1 MTHAVA
7 PSARSTDRRF
17 SSSPLFDLSEATLRR
32 LDPSTCLRRAFT
44 EEAPPRGRA
53 EEVLLAWLIALP
65 PGIDPA
71 EAAGHLAPGAP
82 ESGLHPEIERLRN
95 LIEEVARYPAARLSR
110 RPARG

>member
-7 PSARSTDRRF
+7 PSSRSFDHHL
-17 SSSPLFDLSEATLRR
+17 SPSLFGLSEVALRR
-32 LDPSTCLRRAFT
+32 LDPSACLRRALL
-44 EEAPPRGRA
+44 EETPPRGRA

-82 ESGLHPEIERLRN
+82 EGGMHPEIERL
-95 LIEEVARYPAARLSR
+95 LGLLKEVARYPAARLSR
-110 RPARG
+110 RRARG